1 MSLSPLVYG
10 KVIGRYVAIIAD
22 TPADP
27 DLDPDVLPM
36 SGKVTIT
43 PSPSRLLVAT
53 AVPAPATVI
62 PTPVVVTLD
71 EEGYL
76 SHNGDRG
83 VYVIASDDPSTNPTA
98 FTYRVSFDLQLGNVK
113 VPCPSFDIE
122 VPAGGVVDLTKD
134 APVPASPGS
143 GIVRG
148 PEGPLTDLAIGTV
161 ITLAAGEP
169 ATATVTG
176 DAPTKAL
183 NLGLPTGRVGDKG
196 DKGDPGDVTAAT
208 VTNPAPS
215 TVALTSGTPYTRR
228 LVLVSDV
235 AFTIAAGIADKSYT
249 ITLVFS
255 VSSATRTVT
264 WPSNVQWPEGVKPTS
279 FPIGRHVLNLLWD
292 GAVWQGAVVGM
303 NYA

>member
-1 MSLSPLVYG
+1 VSLSPLVYG

-71 EEGYL
+71 DEGYL

-148 PEGPLTDLAIGTV
+148 PEGELTDVTIGTV
-161 ITLAAGEP
+161 STLASGEP
-169 ATATVTG
+169 ATATITG
-176 DAPTKAL
+176 DAPTKQL
-183 NLGLPTGRVGDKG
+183 NLGLPRGGIGEKG

-208 VTNPAPS
+208 GINPA
-215 TVALTSGTPYTRR
+215 SGTIAIPA
-228 LVLVSDV
+228 LVPATYRYAVSDAL
-235 AFTIAAGIADKSYT
+235 AFTLAAGMAGKSYS
-249 ITLVFS
+249 ITLV
-255 VSSATRTVT
+255 VSMTVARVIT
-264 WPSNVQWPEGVKPTS
+264 WPVGVLWPEGVKPTNL
-279 FPIGRHVLNLLWD
+279 PAGRHVFNLLWD
-292 GAVWQGAVVGM
+292 GFTWQGALVGL

>member
-1 MSLSPLVYG
+1 VSLSPLVYG
-10 KVIGRYVAIIAD
+10 KVTGRYVAIIAD

-148 PEGPLTDLAIGTV
+148 PEGELTDVTIGTV
-161 ITLAAGEP
+161 TTLATGQP
-169 ATATVTG
+169 ATATING
-176 DAPTKAL
+176 AAPTKSL
-183 NLGLPTGRVGDKG
+183 NLGLPAGNTGDKG
-196 DKGDPGDVTAAT
+196 DKGDVGDVTDAI
-208 VTNPAPS
+208 VTNPAPA
-215 TVALTSGTPYTRR
+215 TLALTSGTPYTRR
-228 LVLVSDV
+228 LVLTSDV
-235 AFTIAAGIADKSYT
+235 TLSIAAGSANKSYS
-249 ITLVFS
+249 ITLVLS
-255 VSSATRTVT
+255 VSSATRVVT
-264 WPSNVQWPEGVKPTS
+264 WPNNVQWPEGLKPTT
-279 FPIGRHVLNLLWD
+279 FPVGRHVVNLLWD
-292 GAVWQGAVVGM
+292 GAVWQGAVVGL